1 MENQSKV
8 SEHAIGAVGVQ
19 LTAHDFDCT
28 AKGHHFFSTYCFTIP
43 YIQKHI

>member
-8 SEHAIGAVGVQ
+8 SEHAIGAVCVQ
-19 LTAHDFDCT
+19 LTPHDFGGT
-28 AKGHHFFSTYCFTIP
+28 AKGHHFFSAYCFTIP